1 MTDYLKQAF
10 SLATCTLEGDER
22 EKAFKKLEEIEKE
35 LEKAIDSNPFLGEQQ
50 KDSTGEGQNIE
61 SGTKGRTMERLLT
74 SPATNKPSELFSAKP
89 LAILRRSSP
98 ERPSRL
104 SMVQGSSHL

>member
-50 KDSTGEGQNIE
+50 KDSTGEG
-61 SGTKGRTMERLLT
+61 
-74 SPATNKPSELFSAKP
+74 
-89 LAILRRSSP
+89 
-98 ERPSRL
+98 
-104 SMVQGSSHL
+104 